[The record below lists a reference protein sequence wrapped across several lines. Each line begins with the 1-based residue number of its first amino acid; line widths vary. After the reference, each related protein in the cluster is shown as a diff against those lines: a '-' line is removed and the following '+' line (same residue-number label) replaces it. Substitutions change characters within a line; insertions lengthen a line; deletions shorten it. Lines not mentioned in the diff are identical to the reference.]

1 MEPGKRTDRV
11 KTTDRNRDLVPDSWR
26 LVKEP
31 TEKERKNDGQ
41 KLTVTWFQTAAAL
54 CQQ

>member
-26 LVKEP
+26 LVKDS
-31 TEKERKNDGQ
+31 TKKERMTDRN
-41 KLTVTWFQTAAAL
+41 
-54 CQQ
+54 